1 VNHEALEGRLLAHRR
16 ILQLIVGEL
25 AEGEA
30 GKRVEALLRE
40 RSTLQDGQE
49 DPGAVET
56 AGMGIELAVAE
67 EFRRIVEGLPRLA
80 KRAAD
85 PVRPAGPGSMEH
97 PPEEWDEVDEA
108 SDESFPASDPP
119 ARG

>member
-1 VNHEALEGRLLAHRR
+1 MNREALEGRLLAHRR

-25 AEGEA
+25 AGSLAGE
-30 GKRVEALLRE
+30 RVESLLRE

-56 AGMGIELAVAE
+56 TGLGIEMAVAE
-67 EFRRIVEGLPRLA
+67 EFRRVIDGLPRTTA
-80 KRAAD
+80 PAAG
-85 PVRPAGPGSMEH
+85 PVRPAGAESMQE
-97 PPEEWDEVDEA
+97 PPEQWDEVDEA

>member
-1 VNHEALEGRLLAHRR
+1 MNEDALDGRLLAHRR

-25 AEGEA
+25 AGTPV
-30 GKRVEALLRE
+30 GDRILSRLRE

-56 AGMGIELAVAE
+56 DALGVEFAVAE
-67 EFRRIVEGLPRLA
+67 EFRLLA
-80 KRAAD
+80 DGIPALDARA
-85 PVRPAGPGSMEH
+85 GG
-97 PPEEWDEVDEA
+97 PEE
-108 SDESFPASDPP
+108 PDPS